1 MSYQETLK
9 LAGAEVLVFNN
20 FGSYQGD
27 WWAKVNY
34 QGETGWIHGS
44 FGSCSGCDAFEA
56 EFWSENH
63 YEDEENYKG
72 YHDYCDLKEGCSKC
86 DELKVKLIEFGK
98 GYLDGGLYTQE
109 QAEKIASEDLEW
121 DMDAQGMVDFIE
133 SNKNVGGIQ

>member
-1 MSYQETLK
+1 MSYKKCLEIS
-9 LAGAEVLVFNN
+9 GAEVLVFDN

-34 QGETGWIHGS
+34 HNQTGWVHGS

-56 EFWSENH
+56 EFWDVEH
-63 YEDEENYKG
+63 CEDEENYEG
-72 YHDYCDLKEGCSKC
+72 CHDYCDLKDGCSKC
-86 DELKVKLIEFGK
+86 DEIKLKLIEFGK

-121 DMDAQGMVDFIE
+121 DMEAQEMVNFIKL
-133 SNKNVGGIQ
+133 NKL